1 MQALEAKVKVTKEGI
16 LVPEDLF
23 KEMMGTYVKMEQI
36 LATLE
41 ILADKETLKTIEESK
56 RQVANGEYV
65 ECSINDLAK
74 ALK

>member
-1 MQALEAKVKVTKEGI
+1 MKALKAKVKVTKEGI

-56 RQVANGEYV
+56 RQVATGEYV